1 MIITPNH
8 AYIGPS
14 KLDLTADTKYI
25 HPSSKQCNYTYTHPS
40 SKQCTGGDCSTLN
53 GKSAAQIIQE
63 ASSSASGW
71 KQIYNQTHNISGWND
86 ANGGVRLTAF
96 TLDSNVMNLYTIIS
110 ITITYSVH
118 YRTGSSTSQ
127 SDHDFTLR
135 VAGSTDSDRWM
146 DFTICNVPPKLANS
160 DNSASGTVYFAGAI
174 ARYGNEYGI
183 FASDTD
189 NSSMSLIKALCFK
202 ASISNGIING
212 GNLSGST
219 LKIEIK
225 GR

>member
-1 MIITPNH
+1 M
-8 AYIGPS
+8 
-14 KLDLTADTKYI
+14 
-25 HPSSKQCNYTYTHPS
+25 HPS

-63 ASSSASGW
+63 ASSKASGW
-71 KQIYNQTHNISGWND
+71 TQIYNKTHDISGWND
-86 ANGGVRLTAF
+86 ASGGVRLTPL
-96 TLDSNVMNLYTIIS
+96 TLDSNMMNLYTVIS
-110 ITITYSVH
+110 IAITYSVH

-174 ARYGNEYGI
+174 ARYRNDYGI

-189 NSSMSLIKALCFK
+189 NSVNESYKS
-202 ASISNGIING
+202 SVS
-212 GNLSGST
+212 
-219 LKIEIK
+219 
-225 GR
+225 

>member
-1 MIITPNH
+1 M
-8 AYIGPS
+8 
-14 KLDLTADTKYI
+14 DLTADTKYI

-53 GKSAAQIIQE
+53 GKSASQIIQE
-63 ASSSASGW
+63 ATSKVSGW
-71 KQIYNQTHNISGWND
+71 TQIYNKTHDISGWND
-86 ANGGVRLTAF
+86 TNGNIRLIPF
-96 TLDSNVMNLYTIIS
+96 TLDSNMMNLYTVIS
-110 ITITYSVH
+110 IAITYSVH

-127 SDHDFTLR
+127 NDHGFTLE
-135 VAGSTDSDRWM
+135 VAGSTDAQGWTN
-146 DFTICNVPPKLANS
+146 FPICSVPPKLANS

-174 ARYGNEYGI
+174 ARYRNEYGI
-183 FASDTD
+183 FASDAD
-189 NSSMSLIKALCFK
+189 NSSMSLIKALCFRGY
-202 ASISNGIING
+202 ISNGIING